1 MSATNV
7 ARLTA
12 LGVDVVAQR
21 ITIADGKRNYTE
33 KVISAP
39 EAGHW
44 FFKSVTKKTPTLR
57 RLEGGLDPALK
68 SEGNWTENG
77 RDPAR
82 LFNYGGVTRV
92 KHIFAFAFLVGDASV
107 NRALTVLG
115 WMPPRVGDYSF
126 LHVFQVPAGT
136 RYASSGVE
144 VRPSSEVMFPDLVP
158 EAMFTSCF
166 RIDHITGGTMNY
178 PRM

>member
-12 LGVDVVAQR
+12 LGVDVGGQR

-33 KVISAP
+33 KLITPFES
-39 EAGHW
+39 GHW
-44 FFKSVTKKTPTLR
+44 FFKTVAKKTPTLR
-57 RLEGGLDPALK
+57 RLEGGLDPRLK

-77 RDPAR
+77 ADPAR
-82 LFNYGGVTRV
+82 LFTYGGVTRV
-92 KHIFAFAFLVGDASV
+92 KHVFAFAFLLGDASV

-115 WMPPRVGDYSF
+115 WMPPKVGDYSF

-136 RYASSGVE
+136 SYASSGAA
-144 VRPSSEVMFPDLVP
+144 VRLSSEVMFPDLVP
-158 EAMFTSCF
+158 EAMFTTCF
-166 RIDHITGGTMNY
+166 RIDHIAGGTMNY